1 MNEDRILDLVE
12 KIYIELQETRSEL
25 NETRSDVK
33 ETKDEVRQIAIRMDS
48 MDDKLKQLAEIQISH
63 YEENQRNHKEI
74 VEMLSERILGI
85 ERVVS
90 NNIKV
95 IK

>member
-12 KIYIELQETRSEL
+12 KIYIELQ
-25 NETRSDVK
+25 ETRSDVK

-48 MDDKLKQLAEIQISH
+48 MDDKLKQLAEIQIYH

-85 ERVVS
+85 EKVVS

>member
-12 KIYIELQETRSEL
+12 KIYIELQETRS
-25 NETRSDVK
+25 DVK
-33 ETKDEVRQIAIRMDS
+33 ETKDEVRHIAIRMDS

-85 ERVVS
+85 EKVVS

>member
-1 MNEDRILDLVE
+1 MNEDRISDLVE
-12 KIYIELQETRSEL
+12 KIYIELQ
-25 NETRSDVK
+25 ETRSDVK

-85 ERVVS
+85 EKVVS